1 MKNKVITF
9 YKFVL
14 LSDCDI
20 WQQKIYDYCKSLAL
34 KGTFLIAK
42 EGINATISGNAHDI
56 DSFVSWLTSFREFTD
71 LYVRCSDTQRE
82 PFRKLKVKV
91 KDEIVTMGVDDVHPD
106 MTSGIHVDPQNW
118 NDILKDDEF
127 VVLDVRNDYETAI
140 GGFTN
145 HTDPTTQIFSEFP
158 DYVKCNLERLKA
170 KKVAMYCTG
179 GIRCEKASSY
189 MLSLGFKE
197 IYQLKG
203 GIVSYLQAGR

>member
-20 WQQKIYDYCKSLAL
+20 WQQKIYGYCKSLAL

-71 LYVRCSDTQRE
+71 LYVRYFDTQRE

-91 KDEIVTMGVDDVHPD
+91 KDEIVTMGFDDVHPD
-106 MTSGIHVDPQNW
+106 TTSGIHVDPQNW
-118 NDILKDDEF
+118 NDILKNDEF

-158 DYVKCNLERLKA
+158 DYVKCNMVKL
-170 KKVAMYCTG
+170 
-179 GIRCEKASSY
+179 
-189 MLSLGFKE
+189 
-197 IYQLKG
+197 
-203 GIVSYLQAGR
+203 